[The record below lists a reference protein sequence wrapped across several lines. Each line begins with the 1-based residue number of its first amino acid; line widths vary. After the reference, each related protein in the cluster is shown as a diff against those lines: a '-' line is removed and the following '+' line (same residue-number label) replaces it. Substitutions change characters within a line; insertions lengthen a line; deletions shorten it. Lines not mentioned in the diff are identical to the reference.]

1 MSYEIKVVSLQR
13 RSDRRTYMTE
23 LFEGKYTFEFH
34 DAIDGTTLDSNVS
47 ASLFTESTFHEWN
60 GSVPAMKAISLTN
73 YGIWQESYTQD
84 KNIVIFED
92 DITIE
97 TDEIFDFDTIF
108 NEVDF
113 DIYFLNPAKIPVE
126 YHNDIRARTD
136 TRYQSSAILYPNCF
150 CYMVNPSGARKLYD
164 YFTENGIKK
173 TIDWE
178 ICELPISGSNSFN
191 VKCEENVNFSKLT
204 DNIEGTGTISK
215 SDILLNDEL
224 YYRKKDPLVFPE
236 DRE

>member
-13 RSDRRTYMTE
+13 RTDRRTYMTE
-23 LFEGKYTFEFH
+23 LFDGKYTFEFH

-47 ASLFTESTFHEWN
+47 ASLFTDSTFHEYN
-60 GSVPAMKAISLTN
+60 GSVLAMKAISLTN
-73 YGIWQESYTQD
+73 YGIWQESYTQN

-97 TDEIFDFDTIF
+97 TDKIFDFDTIF

-113 DIYFLNPAKIPVE
+113 DIYFLNPARYALQ
-126 YHNDIRARTD
+126 YHYDPRARTD
-136 TRYQSSAILYPNCF
+136 SRYMTNIVLQPNCF
-150 CYMVNPSGARKLYD
+150 CYMVNPTGARKLYD
-164 YFTENGIKK
+164 YFTEKGIQK
-173 TIDWE
+173 TMDWE
-178 ICELPISGSNSFN
+178 ICELPISGDNSFN
-191 VKCEENVNFSKLT
+191 VKEEENVNFSKLT
-204 DNIEGTGTISK
+204 DYIDGTGTISK

-236 DRE
+236 DAE